1 MNDLNIL
8 KEVGIKEVSRKTHIG
23 PEYLECII
31 NKDFEKLVRINVH
44 GYIKILQREYGLD
57 LSEWQ
62 NEFDE
67 FCKEYQLKDI
77 KRTTITPKIKSYT
90 GSPTTLS
97 GGFAGWLLWLV
108 LIAGFAVAA
117 YYFEA
122 HNYIEKIPS
131 FFDDKNMSVNY
142 SDNATI
148 KELSKNILINEKN
161 ISNIDIQSDFD
172 TNVSISI
179 TIPTKSNDNNTSAIL
194 QTPQIK
200 LSDESMQDM
209 DKNQSEKTTQKDQ
222 ISVDTTTSSLG
233 ELVAKTSKAKILP
246 KSNVWL
252 GVIDLKTKAKKSL
265 TTSKEY
271 ELDMSGEYLVICGNG
286 NVVLHTDSGTKSFD
300 GSRAARF
307 IVSGGEIRLLTYDE
321 FVSLNGGKSW

>member
-62 NEFDE
+62 NEFSE
-67 FCKEYQLKDI
+67 FCKEYQLQDI

-97 GGFAGWLLWLV
+97 GSFAGWLLWLV

-131 FFDDKNMSVNY
+131 FFDDKNMSVSY

-161 ISNIDIQSDFD
+161 TSNIDMQNDFD

-179 TIPTKSNDNNTSAIL
+179 TIPTKSSDDNASAVL
-194 QTPQIK
+194 QASQIK
-200 LSDESMQDM
+200 PNDEFVQNT
-209 DKNQSEKTTQKDQ
+209 DKNQSDNTVDKTQSPTD
-222 ISVDTTTSSLG
+222 IANSLG

-252 GVIDLKTKAKKSL
+252 GVIDLKTKTKRSL